1 LFTLSKIYKSV
12 SIVSGA
18 TALSR
23 VVGFA
28 RDIVCASIFGAHSG
42 FDAFLVAFKIPN
54 FLRRLFAEGAFSQA
68 FVPVLSEHY
77 AQHSEAKTLKLIDK
91 IFGALLS
98 ATALVVIFAWVAA
111 PSIVMI
117 FAPGYLQDVSR
128 YALTVQLL
136 RITFPYLLFIALIAM
151 ISGIYNCKQRFF
163 LPAFSPVILSC
174 CSITMACIARVTD
187 HSVVWLAWGVLIAGC
202 IQLAILLAG
211 MQRFQRLPRP
221 IVDWRDAGVRQVL
234 KLMSAALL
242 GVSVVQLGLMIE
254 TFLAS
259 FLPGGSISWLYYAE
273 RLMQLPLALIAIAL
287 STVML
292 PQLSRYHANKQ
303 YTLFNQSVEWA
314 LAVIV
319 VLALPAAVGLY
330 VLAMPILMTLF
341 LHGQF
346 SLLDVTMTTYSLH
359 ALSIGLPAFMLIKV
373 AVSVFYARRD
383 IRTPV
388 RVAIIAL
395 LVDVLLSVVWLPFFA
410 HAGLSAAVSSAAWVN
425 AGRLLHL
432 LISRRVYRPSRAI
445 MQLLFMCAT
454 AATTMAI
461 VLYGTV
467 PNTSTWVAWD
477 IMYRIM
483 GITGYIILG
492 GITYIATLWGIGFR
506 PRDIRGILPAVA
518 PTHPQEVTA

>member
-1 LFTLSKIYKSV
+1 MGKLYKSV
-12 SIVSGA
+12 SVVSGT

-77 AQHSEAKTLKLIDK
+77 AKHSEAKTLTLIDK
-91 IFGALLS
+91 IFGILLS
-98 ATALVVIFAWVAA
+98 VTAIVVVFAWIAA

-151 ISGIYNCKQRFF
+151 LSGIYNCKQRFF

-174 CSITMACIARVTD
+174 CSITMACIARATD

-202 IQLAILLAG
+202 IQLVILLAG
-211 MQRFQRLPRP
+211 MRRFQRLPRP
-221 IVDWRDAGVRQVL
+221 IVDWQDRGVRQVL

-273 RLMQLPLALIAIAL
+273 RLMQLPLALVAIAL

-292 PQLSRYHANKQ
+292 PQLARYYADLQ
-303 YTLFNQSVEWA
+303 QALFNKSVEWA
-314 LAVIV
+314 LAVILT
-319 VLALPAAVGLY
+319 LALPSAVGLY
-330 VLAMPILMTLF
+330 VLATPILITLF

-346 SLLDVTMTTYSLH
+346 SVFDVQMTTYSLH
-359 ALSIGLPAFMLIKV
+359 VLSIGLPAFMLIKV
-373 AVSVFYARRD
+373 AVSIFYARRD
-383 IRTPV
+383 IQTPV

-395 LVDVLLSVVWLPFFA
+395 LVDVMLSVIWMPFFA
-410 HAGLSAAVSSAAWVN
+410 HAGLSAAVASAAWVN
-425 AGRLLHL
+425 AGRLLYI
-432 LISRRVYRPSRAI
+432 LINKKVYIPSRAI
-445 MQLLFMCAT
+445 MQLLFMCSI
-454 AATTMAI
+454 AAASMGAM
-461 VLYGTV
+461 LHGLL
-467 PNTSTWVAWD
+467 PATSTWVAWSVAQ
-477 IMYRIM
+477 RIL
-483 GITGYIILG
+483 GITGYIFLG
-492 GITYIATLWGIGFR
+492 CITYAAMLRIVGFQL
-506 PRDIRGILPAVA
+506 RDIRGILPDVVA
-518 PTHPQEVTA
+518 TQAHEVTA